1 MFQKL
6 AKEPD
11 NGRNETPY
19 LPSGGDTSH
28 ITDITDRGQTGLH
41 TRNPSGQITFRKE
54 TVSHGI

>member
-54 TVSHGI
+54 TL